1 MSQLTLVLQQ
11 QFKIIYFFFLLGVT
25 FLCFSEC
32 ISECVFIKYYEF
44 KLFTMKNI
52 FASNNKKSDSK
63 TFGLEL
69 LSEKEMLSVRG
80 GYDKPISRPK
90 DSYDYEEE

>member
-1 MSQLTLVLQQ
+1 
-11 QFKIIYFFFLLGVT
+11 
-25 FLCFSEC
+25 
-32 ISECVFIKYYEF
+32 
-44 KLFTMKNI
+44 MKNI

-69 LSEKEMLSVRG
+69 LSEKEMLNVRG
-80 GYDKPISRPK
+80 GSKPKSRPR